1 MQENKRRKRMSEKV
15 FRTRKGFITEIEVRE
30 AIDRLLEETKPFEKC
45 QLAKNKDNAGEC
57 AKCVLNTLKRRL
69 GINQAGEK

>member
-1 MQENKRRKRMSEKV
+1 MSEKV

-45 QLAKNKDNAGEC
+45 QLAKNNDNAGEC

-69 GINQAGEK
+69 GIKKAGEKK

>member
-1 MQENKRRKRMSEKV
+1 MSEKV
-15 FRTRKGFITEIEVRE
+15 FRTRKGFITEIEIRE

-45 QLAKNKDNAGEC
+45 KLAKNNDIAGEC

-69 GINQAGEK
+69 GIKQAGEKK